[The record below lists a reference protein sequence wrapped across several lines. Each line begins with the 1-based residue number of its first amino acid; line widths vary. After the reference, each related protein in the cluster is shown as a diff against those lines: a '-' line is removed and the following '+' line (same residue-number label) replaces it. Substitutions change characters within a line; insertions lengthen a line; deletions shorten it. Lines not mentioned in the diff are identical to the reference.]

1 MAKRK
6 LEKNPQRYIK
16 GPMGWEVTASPDDK
30 QAVPPYMISG
40 IVPFGQKPT
49 ATKLLD
55 DTGALVVELEDEYL
69 ISKRISLD
77 LRDSGETNPHFTYR
91 HNGEVRIPQLD
102 ESGSIMGYSIT
113 PIGKTIPIIRVDI
126 DALNKK
132 VEEESIP
139 LAKAGVAD
147 VVFISEDSNKLLAQI
162 NFTLSPSAVREM
174 DEYRLYDLNLND
186 DVYSINAPP
195 IEALD
200 ENAKIDED
208 KLSKN
213 LEEIDRRLQALNKDF
228 NMIKQVYF
236 NGKTPMGT
244 IKDKTTGKMLEGVT
258 TTTSVTADSNSSKSE
273 DTTPQRIIEESK
285 IINTPKNTKGGLFGF
300 LGKSREGVDTNK
312 KEIAGLA
319 NRLNAL
325 EE

>member
-16 GPMGWEVTASPDDK
+16 IPMGWEVSAAPDDK
-30 QAVPPYMISG
+30 ASVPPYMISG

-55 DTGALVVELEDEYL
+55 DTGALVVELGDEYL

-102 ESGSIMGYSIT
+102 DSGSIMGYSIT

-132 VEEESIP
+132 VEEESLP

-147 VVFISEDSNKLLAQI
+147 VVFISEDSNKLLGQI
-162 NFTLSPSAVREM
+162 NFTLSPSAVREI

-186 DVYSINAPP
+186 DVYSIDAPP
-195 IEALD
+195 IEGLD

-228 NMIKQVYF
+228 NMIKEVYF
-236 NGKTPMGT
+236 NGKVPQGR
-244 IKDKTTGKMLEGVT
+244 IKDKTTGTIVEGVT
-258 TTTSVTADSNSSKSE
+258 TTTNVESDPNKSSSQ
-273 DTTPQRIIEESK
+273 DPQPQRIIEESK
-285 IINTPKNTKGGLFGF
+285 IVDSPKKSKGGLFGL
-300 LGKSREGVDTNK
+300 LGRNK
-312 KEIAGLA
+312 
-319 NRLNAL
+319 
-325 EE
+325 

>member
-1 MAKRK
+1 MAQRK

-16 GPMGWEVTASPDDK
+16 GPMGWEVSAAPDDK
-30 QAVPPYMISG
+30 ASVPPYMISG

-55 DTGALVVELEDEYL
+55 DTGALVVELGDEYL
-69 ISKRISLD
+69 VSKRISLD
-77 LRDSGETNPHFTYR
+77 LRDSNETNPHFTYR
-91 HNGEVRIPQLD
+91 HNGEVRLPLID
-102 ESGSIMGYSIT
+102 DMGKTIGTKTT

-162 NFTLSPSAVREM
+162 NFTLSPSAVREI

-186 DVYSINAPP
+186 DVYSIDAPP
-195 IEALD
+195 IEGLD
-200 ENAKIDED
+200 ENSKIDED

-228 NMIKQVYF
+228 NMIKEVYF
-236 NGKTPMGT
+236 NGKIPMGT
-244 IKDKTTGKMLEGVT
+244 IKDKTTGKILEGVT
-258 TTTSVTADSNSSKSE
+258 TIKSVTADSNSSKSE

-285 IINTPKNTKGGLFGF
+285 MISSPKKSKSGLFGF
-300 LGKSREGVDTNK
+300 LGKNREGVDTNK

-325 EE
+325 ET

>member
-1 MAKRK
+1 MAKRQ

-16 GPMGWEVTASPDDK
+16 IPMGWEVSAAPDDK
-30 QAVPPYMISG
+30 QAVPPYMISDG
-40 IVPFGQKPT
+40 VSFGQKPT
-49 ATKLLD
+49 TTKLLD
-55 DTGALVVELEDEYL
+55 DTGALVVELGDEYL

-77 LRDSGETNPHFTYR
+77 LRDSNETNPHFSYKMR
-91 HNGEVRIPQLD
+91 GEVRIPQLD

-113 PIGKTIPIIRVDI
+113 PIGKTIPIIRVDVGV
-126 DALNKK
+126 LNKK
-132 VEEESIP
+132 IEEESMP

-147 VVFISEDSNKLLAQI
+147 VVFISEDSNKLLGQI
-162 NFTLSPSAVREM
+162 NFTLSPSAVREI

-186 DVYSINAPP
+186 DVYSIDAPP
-195 IEALD
+195 IEGLD
-200 ENAKIDED
+200 ADSKIDED

-213 LEEIDRRLQALNKDF
+213 LEEIDRRLQALNRDF
-228 NMIKQVYF
+228 NMIKEVYF

-258 TTTSVTADSNSSKSE
+258 TTTNVTADPNQSKSE

-285 IINTPKNTKGGLFGF
+285 MISSPKKSKGGLFGF
-300 LGKSREGVDTNK
+300 LGKNREGIDSNSTAL
-312 KEIAGLA
+312 AGLA

-325 EE
+325 EK

>member
-1 MAKRK
+1 
-6 LEKNPQRYIK
+6 
-16 GPMGWEVTASPDDK
+16 
-30 QAVPPYMISG
+30 
-40 IVPFGQKPT
+40 
-49 ATKLLD
+49 
-55 DTGALVVELEDEYL
+55 LVVELGDEYL

-132 VEEESIP
+132 VEEVSLP

-147 VVFISEDSNKLLAQI
+147 VVFISEDSNKLLGQI

-186 DVYSINAPP
+186 DVYSIDAPP
-195 IEALD
+195 IEGLD
-200 ENAKIDED
+200 ENSKIDED

-236 NGKTPMGT
+236 NGKIPMGT
-244 IKDKTTGKMLEGVT
+244 IKDKTTGKILEGVT
-258 TTTSVTADSNSSKSE
+258 TIKSVTADSNSSKSE
-273 DTTPQRIIEESK
+273 DTAPQRIIEESK
-285 IINTPKNTKGGLFGF
+285 IISTPKKSKSGLFGF
-300 LGKSREGVDTNK
+300 LGKSREEVNTNK
-312 KEIAGLA
+312 RELAGLT